1 MTKERIQTLTKSV
14 GQRADKFLNR
24 WISRKLMTFG
34 IGSVALFTGN
44 LESGDWVII
53 ATAYVT
59 IQGFTD
65 IVERIYKAKSN

>member
-1 MTKERIQTLTKSV
+1 MTKERIQKITKSA
-14 GQRADKFLNR
+14 GQRVDKFLNR
-24 WISRKLMTFG
+24 WISRKLMAFG
-34 IGSVALFTGN
+34 VGSVGLFTGN
-44 LESGDWVII
+44 LDSGDWVIV